1 MVNSLVLAGLK
12 EYHLFAKDNIIENKA
27 NKDAAE
33 VYFHKA
39 SFLFV
44 VAYFI
49 NIQNL
54 FCLRLKHKAEVF
66 FFNSYFMIMCC
77 WVLPQVELF
86 KVSEFF
92 VLLLIKK

>member
-49 NIQNL
+49 NIQ
-54 FCLRLKHKAEVF
+54 
-66 FFNSYFMIMCC
+66 
-77 WVLPQVELF
+77 
-86 KVSEFF
+86 F
-92 VLLLIKK
+92 VLFTFET